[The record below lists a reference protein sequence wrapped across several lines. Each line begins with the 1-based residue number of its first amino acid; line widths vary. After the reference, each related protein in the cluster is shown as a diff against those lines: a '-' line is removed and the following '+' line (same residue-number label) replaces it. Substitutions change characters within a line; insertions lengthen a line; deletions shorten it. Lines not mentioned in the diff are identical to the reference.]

1 LLPEPIVLIDQT
13 LLVTQFLTLFAVLD
27 PISHTT
33 LFLSVTGRLDPAERR
48 KAALICVPVA
58 FAILVVFAII
68 GQYALAAMNI
78 SLISFQIAGGIIL
91 LIFAL
96 SMTLGDKEPAPASE
110 AGASD
115 AASVAIYPLAVPIIA
130 GPGAMLAIVI
140 LMDNNRLTF
149 IEQMETVAMLGLNML
164 ILLGLFLCG
173 GTVSRLIGRHGANV
187 LRRVMGILLA
197 ALSINL
203 ILEATA
209 KWLGLPAI

>member
-1 LLPEPIVLIDQT
+1 VLIDQT
-13 LLVTQFLTLFAVLD
+13 LLVTQFMTLLAVLD
-27 PISHTT
+27 PISHTS
-33 LFLSVTGRLDPAERR
+33 LFLSVTGGLDRAERR
-48 KAALICVPVA
+48 KAALIAVPVA
-58 FAILVVFAII
+58 FVILVVFAVI

-96 SMTLGDKEPAPASE
+96 SMTLGDKGPAPAAE
-110 AGASD
+110 AGAND
-115 AASVAIYPLAVPIIA
+115 AASVAVYPLAVPIIA

-149 IEQMETVAMLGLNML
+149 VEQVETVAMLALNML
-164 ILLGLFLCG
+164 ILLGLFLSG
-173 GTVSRLIGRHGANV
+173 DAVSRLIGRHGANV
-187 LRRVMGILLA
+187 LRRVMGIVLA

-203 ILEATA
+203 ILEAMA

>member
-1 LLPEPIVLIDQT
+1 VLIDQT
-13 LLVTQFLTLFAVLD
+13 LLVTQFMTLLAVLD
-27 PISHTT
+27 PISHTS
-33 LFLSVTGRLDPAERR
+33 LFLSVTGGLDRAERR
-48 KAALICVPVA
+48 KAALIAVPVA
-58 FAILVVFAII
+58 FVILVVFAVI

-96 SMTLGDKEPAPASE
+96 SMTLGDKGPAAAAE

-115 AASVAIYPLAVPIIA
+115 AASVAVYPLAVPIIA

-149 IEQMETVAMLGLNML
+149 VEQVETVAMLALNML
-164 ILLGLFLCG
+164 ILLGLFLSG
-173 GTVSRLIGRHGANV
+173 DAVSRLIGRHGANV
-187 LRRVMGILLA
+187 LRRVMGIVLA

-203 ILEATA
+203 ILEAMA

>member
-1 LLPEPIVLIDQT
+1 
-13 LLVTQFLTLFAVLD
+13 
-27 PISHTT
+27 
-33 LFLSVTGRLDPAERR
+33 
-48 KAALICVPVA
+48 
-58 FAILVVFAII
+58 
-68 GQYALAAMNI
+68 
-78 SLISFQIAGGIIL
+78 
-91 LIFAL
+91 
-96 SMTLGDKEPAPASE
+96 
-110 AGASD
+110 
-115 AASVAIYPLAVPIIA
+115 
-130 GPGAMLAIVI
+130 MLAIVI

>member
-1 LLPEPIVLIDQT
+1 MLIDQT
-13 LLVTQFLTLFAVLD
+13 LLVTQFMTLLAVLD
-27 PISHTT
+27 PISHTS
-33 LFLSVTGRLDPAERR
+33 LFLSVTGGLDRAERR
-48 KAALICVPVA
+48 KAALIAVPVA
-58 FAILVVFAII
+58 FVILVVFAVI
-68 GQYALAAMNI
+68 GHYALAAMNI

-96 SMTLGDKEPAPASE
+96 SMTLGDKGPAAAAE

-115 AASVAIYPLAVPIIA
+115 AASVAVYPLAVPIIA

-149 IEQMETVAMLGLNML
+149 VEQVETVAMLALNML
-164 ILLGLFLCG
+164 ILLGLFLSG
-173 GTVSRLIGRHGANV
+173 DAVSRLIGRHGANV
-187 LRRVMGILLA
+187 LRRVMGIVLA

-203 ILEATA
+203 ILEAMA

>member
-1 LLPEPIVLIDQT
+1 MT
-13 LLVTQFLTLFAVLD
+13 LLAVLD
-27 PISHTT
+27 PISHTS
-33 LFLSVTGRLDPAERR
+33 LFLSVTGGLDRAERR
-48 KAALICVPVA
+48 KAALIAVPVA
-58 FAILVVFAII
+58 FVILVVFAVI

-96 SMTLGDKEPAPASE
+96 SMTLGDKGPAPAAE
-110 AGASD
+110 AGAND
-115 AASVAIYPLAVPIIA
+115 AASVAVYPLAVPIIA

-149 IEQMETVAMLGLNML
+149 VEQVETVAMLALNML
-164 ILLGLFLCG
+164 ILLGLFLSG
-173 GTVSRLIGRHGANV
+173 DAVSRLIGRHGANV
-187 LRRVMGILLA
+187 LRRVMGIVLA

-203 ILEATA
+203 ILEAMA

>member
-1 LLPEPIVLIDQT
+1 MLIDQT
-13 LLVTQFLTLFAVLD
+13 LLVTQFMTLLAVLD
-27 PISHTT
+27 PISHTS
-33 LFLSVTGRLDPAERR
+33 LFLSVTGGLDRAERR
-48 KAALICVPVA
+48 KAALIAVPVA
-58 FAILVVFAII
+58 FVILVVFAVI

-96 SMTLGDKEPAPASE
+96 SMTLGDKGPAPAAE
-110 AGASD
+110 AGAND
-115 AASVAIYPLAVPIIA
+115 AASVAVYPLAVPIIA

-149 IEQMETVAMLGLNML
+149 VEQVETVAMLALNML
-164 ILLGLFLCG
+164 ILLGLFLSG
-173 GTVSRLIGRHGANV
+173 DAVSRLIGRHGANV
-187 LRRVMGILLA
+187 LRRVMGIVLA

-203 ILEATA
+203 ILEAMA

>member
-1 LLPEPIVLIDQT
+1 MLIDQT
-13 LLVTQFLTLFAVLD
+13 LLVTQFMTLLAVLD
-27 PISHTT
+27 PISHTS
-33 LFLSVTGRLDPAERR
+33 LFLSVTGGLDRAERR
-48 KAALICVPVA
+48 KAALIAVPVA
-58 FAILVVFAII
+58 FVILLVFAVI

-96 SMTLGDKEPAPASE
+96 SMTLGDKGPAPAAE

-115 AASVAIYPLAVPIIA
+115 AASVAVYPLAVPIIA

-149 IEQMETVAMLGLNML
+149 VEQVETVAMLALNML
-164 ILLGLFLCG
+164 ILLGLFLSG

-187 LRRVMGILLA
+187 LRRVMGIVLA

-203 ILEATA
+203 ILEAMA

>member
-1 LLPEPIVLIDQT
+1 VLIDQT
-13 LLVTQFLTLFAVLD
+13 LLVTQFMTLLAVLD
-27 PISHTT
+27 PISHTS
-33 LFLSVTGRLDPAERR
+33 LFLSVTGGLDRAERR
-48 KAALICVPVA
+48 KAALIAVPVA
-58 FAILVVFAII
+58 FVILVVFAVI

-96 SMTLGDKEPAPASE
+96 SMTLGDKGPAAAAE

-115 AASVAIYPLAVPIIA
+115 AASVAVYPLAVPIIA

-149 IEQMETVAMLGLNML
+149 VEQVETVAMLALNML
-164 ILLGLFLCG
+164 ILLGLFLSG
-173 GTVSRLIGRHGANV
+173 DAVSRLIGRHGANV
-187 LRRVMGILLA
+187 LRRVMGIVLA

-203 ILEATA
+203 ILEAMA
-209 KWLGLPAI
+209 KWLRLPAI

>member
-1 LLPEPIVLIDQT
+1 MLIDQT
-13 LLVTQFLTLFAVLD
+13 LLVTQFMTLLAVLD
-27 PISHTT
+27 PISHTS
-33 LFLSVTGRLDPAERR
+33 LFLSVTGGLDRAERR
-48 KAALICVPVA
+48 KAALIAVPVA
-58 FAILVVFAII
+58 FVILVVFAVI

-96 SMTLGDKEPAPASE
+96 SMTLGDKGPAAAAE

-115 AASVAIYPLAVPIIA
+115 AASVAVYPLAVPIIA

-149 IEQMETVAMLGLNML
+149 VEQVETVAMLALNML
-164 ILLGLFLCG
+164 ILLGLFLSG
-173 GTVSRLIGRHGANV
+173 DAVSRLIGRHGANV
-187 LRRVMGILLA
+187 LRRVMGIVLA

-203 ILEATA
+203 ILEAMA